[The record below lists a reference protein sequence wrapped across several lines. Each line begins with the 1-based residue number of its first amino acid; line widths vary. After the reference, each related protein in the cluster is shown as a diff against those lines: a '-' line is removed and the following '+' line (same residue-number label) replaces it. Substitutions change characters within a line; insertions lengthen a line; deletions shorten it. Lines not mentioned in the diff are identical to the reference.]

1 MENDIKTILEELKR
15 KLKDYKLHQDSYS
28 DVIPTLE
35 RMVKEHMTRYEQ
47 HAIPQE
53 YGDEY
58 AEIFIKATEPE
69 PEPTVS
75 GVDDQQS
82 KNLGDNKNNTIK
94 SEGDKKQAP
103 PNNVTSNNK
112 SANGDK
118 KSISKSSK
126 VLSNK
131 QTNNNNNNKDNC
143 NATKTVKNDKIKSE
157 EIKKSVPKMLPD
169 KTRTQTKGPNK
180 ILSAIDTVK
189 RSVTNSAQVRPK
201 SSMWPTVDRNVYNPL
216 AKYKDEVDAAI
227 KAKKTFTVKGS
238 FPAIRRA
245 LLRRGWIE
253 KLGTTHRDLNTAD
266 LRTYASKAI
275 VELLDLIRQNHPE
288 SNLCKRIIRSK
299 LLINHQVD
307 FYWGFNY
314 HGFREC
320 PDKNKLTLI
329 NKIRWYSP
337 TYTSKQGMC
346 ISSQKA
352 FWFNIPG
359 VAGLN
364 HPRSYRL
371 VKDGDVEDFVKDFNL
386 TAAMSLLK
394 WVQITKETGQCR
406 IISSSGKV
414 PIKILDFAVNECYKF
429 IKKSVHEDIDHEI
442 KEAVSLEWNEFLEY
456 FYKIV
461 HIGNHFKEES
471 CVTEKD
477 LVRRATFVLEKLKE
491 YWPFLNM
498 DGVMNIWILKPA
510 NSCRGV
516 GIHMCRTIKYVLDTL
531 KNNPQRRYIIQKYIE
546 RPLLIYNTKFDI
558 RQWFLISCANPL
570 TIWIYR
576 QCYVRFSSQTY
587 SLRKLHESIHLTNN
601 SIQCKYQNQTRDMNL
616 PSFNMWDSV
625 QFRNYL
631 SDIGHPTVYNKII
644 FPGMKECITAAVLTH
659 YENMDQRQNSFE
671 LYGADFIL
679 TEDFKPWL
687 LEINSNPAL
696 YGSTPITARLCPRV
710 LEDVIKVVVDFA
722 RNKESVTGGFEPLYK
737 GTETK
742 CQNTELKI
750 AGKHMKIQDSEQ
762 NNIQGNEYNVVKVKS
777 PQKKT
782 GKVKDI
788 GISMKK
794 TLEDLLNLIQSERE
808 RRESL
813 LDDETQTYTE
823 EYVDEVTETEEIVS
837 HDIGSFCEII
847 KI

>member
-82 KNLGDNKNNTIK
+82 KHLGDNKNNTIK
-94 SEGDKKQAP
+94 SEEDKKQAP
-103 PNNVTSNNK
+103 QNNVTLNNK

-143 NATKTVKNDKIKSE
+143 NDTKTVKNDKVKSE
-157 EIKKSVPKMLPD
+157 EIKKSVPKILTD
-169 KTRTQTKGPNK
+169 KTRAPTKSPNK

-189 RSVTNSAQVRPK
+189 RSVTNSAQARPK
-201 SSMWPTVDRNVYNPL
+201 SSMLPTVDRNVYNPL
-216 AKYKDEVDAAI
+216 AKYKEEVDAAI

-307 FYWGFNY
+307 FYWCFNY

-320 PDKNKLTLI
+320 PDKNKLTLF

-337 TYTSKQGMC
+337 TYTSKQ
-346 ISSQKA
+346 
-352 FWFNIPG
+352 
-359 VAGLN
+359 
-364 HPRSYRL
+364 
-371 VKDGDVEDFVKDFNL
+371 
-386 TAAMSLLK
+386 
-394 WVQITKETGQCR
+394 
-406 IISSSGKV
+406 
-414 PIKILDFAVNECYKF
+414 
-429 IKKSVHEDIDHEI
+429 
-442 KEAVSLEWNEFLEY
+442 
-456 FYKIV
+456 
-461 HIGNHFKEES
+461 
-471 CVTEKD
+471 EKD

-531 KNNPQRRYIIQKYIE
+531 KDNPQRRYIIQKYIE

-601 SIQCKYQNQTRDMNL
+601 SIQCKYHNQTRDMNL

-659 YENMDQRQNSFE
+659 YENMDQRQNTFE

-696 YGSTPITARLCPRV
+696 YGSTPITAKLCPRV

-742 CQNTELKI
+742 CKNTELKI
-750 AGKHMKIQDSEQ
+750 AGKHMKIEDSEQ

-808 RRESL
+808 KRESL
-813 LDDETQTYTE
+813 LDDETQTFIE

-837 HDIGSFCEII
+837 HDIGSCCEII